1 MLGKLKGKESERQEI
16 LDIREALDAQQRNAA
31 VHYNFGGKDYIPIAY
46 KDSISANMTIRNLI
60 DVVHFLNQLNRVA
73 TWLKWK

>member
-31 VHYNFGGKDYIPIAY
+31 VHYRFGEKDYIPIAY
-46 KDSISANMTIRNLI
+46 KDSISASMTIRNLI
-60 DVVHFLNQLNRVA
+60 DIVPFLYQLNRVA
-73 TWLKWK
+73 TWLK